1 MKKRWLYILMAAAVA
16 LGAWL
21 GCPLYELTGITCPL
35 CGTTR
40 AFRALLRGQPWLAF
54 RCHPLFPLIPLGVL
68 AVVLLYGPLKGKR
81 WLTGILIG
89 IAAALFLMN
98 GLRWAGIIPPPPLMN

>member
-1 MKKRWLYILMAAAVA
+1 MKKRLLYVLMAAAVA
-16 LGAWL
+16 LMAWL

-40 AFRALLRGQPWLAF
+40 AFVALLRGQLWLAF

-68 AVVLLYGPLKGKR
+68 AAVLLYGPMKGKR
-81 WLTGILIG
+81 RLTGVLIG

-98 GLRWAGIIPPPPLMN
+98 CLRWAGIIPPPPLMN

>member
-1 MKKRWLYILMAAAVA
+1 MKKRLLYVLMAAAVA
-16 LGAWL
+16 LMAWL
-21 GCPLYELTGITCPL
+21 GCPLYELAGITCPL

-40 AFRALLRGQPWLAF
+40 AFVALLRGQLWLAF
-54 RCHPLFPLIPLGVL
+54 RCHPLFPPIPFGVL

-98 GLRWAGIIPPPPLMN
+98 CLRWAGIIPPPPLMN

>member
-1 MKKRWLYILMAAAVA
+1 MKKRLLYVLMAVAVA
-16 LGAWL
+16 LMAWL

-40 AFRALLRGQPWLAF
+40 AFVALLRGQLWLAF

-68 AVVLLYGPLKGKR
+68 AAVLLYGPMKGKR
-81 WLTGILIG
+81 RLTGVLIG

-98 GLRWAGIIPPPPLMN
+98 CLRWAGIIPPPPLM

>member
-1 MKKRWLYILMAAAVA
+1 MKKRLFRALGVLAVA
-16 LGAWL
+16 LTAWL

-40 AFRALLRGQPWLAF
+40 AFLSLFRGQLRTAF
-54 RCHPLFPLIPLGVL
+54 LCHPLFPLIPFGVA
-68 AVVLLYGPLKGKR
+68 AVALLYGPLKGKR
-81 WLTGILIG
+81 WLTGVTVA

-98 GLRWAGIIPPPPLMN
+98 ILRWAGVVPLPPV

>member
-1 MKKRWLYILMAAAVA
+1 MKKRLLYPLIAAAVA
-16 LGAWL
+16 LAAWL

-40 AFRALLRGQPWLAF
+40 AFIALLRGQVWLAF
-54 RCHPLFPLIPLGVL
+54 RCQPLFPLVPVGV
-68 AVVLLYGPLKGKR
+68 AGVVLLYGPLKGKR
-81 WLTGILIG
+81 WLTGVVIG

-98 GLRWAGIIPPPPLMN
+98 CLRWAGIVPPPPL